1 LDDIFITGVTERY
14 PKELLENRAMHE
26 GNIVGIIFK
35 DILTLDEVNLKS
47 TDFITQDG
55 KFYFEIA
62 NNIRKK
68 NFNVIDDVTI
78 FSECG
83 EVVTNGY
90 EQRGGW
96 QSIQDVIDI
105 MNDKNAEAYLD
116 VLDRENVILKLYDL
130 GMNLLKPINC
140 DGKEIIPL
148 KLFRKMDSES
158 VVEWYMQRIN
168 EFSTGNSTKVLE
180 EGDLEI
186 TDEYLEGLQEG
197 LESGVPFDILGESE
211 DGENMKGFSY
221 MSNEIGGLMPQ
232 SLNMLGGFSS
242 SGKTTM
248 MTTILMGLQFRGRK
262 IIIISNEQRSSV
274 FKMQFLML
282 ILVKYFKYYKVSKKK
297 LKNKGELTLE
307 DREMIKKA
315 QKVWNEKFSKSFKFV
330 QICDADISIVKKKV
344 RKYALTEGFDVLA
357 YDTFK
362 SELDIGAGD
371 NNHLRLIKDSRTLD
385 TLCKKYNLIGLANI
399 QLAEGLNNVLFLNA
413 SVISQSKQVKEIL
426 ESLTLIR
433 PTFLEELDSGNKK
446 FYCHPFQRKL
456 IGNKWVKEDYTPET
470 DATYRTVFFE
480 KTRNGSSSNDTG
492 IAMLYKFIGSL
503 GTFSEVAYCY
513 PKRIRIGV

>member
-1 LDDIFITGVTERY
+1 MSDIFITGVEERY
-14 PKELLENRAMHE
+14 PVELLENRAMHE
-26 GNIVGIIFK
+26 GNVVALLYK
-35 DILTLDEVNLKS
+35 DLLTLDEVGLTSDN
-47 TDFITQDG
+47 FITQDG

-68 NFNVIDDVTI
+68 GFNVIDDVTI

-83 EVVTNGY
+83 DVITNGY
-90 EQRGGW
+90 EKRGGW
-96 QSIQDVIDI
+96 QSLQDIVDVV
-105 MNDKNAEAYLD
+105 NDKNAESYLD
-116 VLDRENVILKLYDL
+116 TLDRENVMLKLHDL
-130 GMNLLKPINC
+130 GMNLLKPIDC
-140 DGKEIIPL
+140 DGKQVIPY

-158 VVEWYMQRIN
+158 VVEFYEQKIN

-180 EGDLEI
+180 EGNLDI

-197 LESGVPFDILGESE
+197 LESGVPFDIAGKSL
-211 DGENMKGFSY
+211 DGSDIKCFSY

-232 SLNMLGGFSS
+232 TLNMLGGFSS

-248 MTTILMGLQFRGRK
+248 MTTILMGLQYRGRK

-282 ILVKYFKYYKVSKKK
+282 ILVKYFKYYNVTKKK
-297 LKNKGELTLE
+297 LKNKGELTTE
-307 DREMIKKA
+307 DRAMIKKA
-315 QKVWNEKFSKSFKFV
+315 QNVWNEKFSKSFKFV

-344 RKYALTEGFDVLA
+344 RKYALSDGFDVLA

-362 SELDIGAGD
+362 SELDSGNGD
-371 NNHLRLIKDSRTLD
+371 NNHLKLIKDSRTLD
-385 TLCKKYNLIGLANI
+385 TLCKKYNMIGLANI

-413 SVISQSKQVKEIL
+413 SVISQSKQVKEVL
-426 ESLTLIR
+426 ESLTLMR
-433 PTFLEELDSGNKK
+433 PTFLEELDPGNKK

-456 IGNKWVKEDYTPET
+456 IGGKWIHEDYTPDK
-470 DATYRTVFFE
+470 DATYRTIFFE

-492 IAMLYKFIGSL
+492 QAMLYKFIGNL

-513 PKRIRIGV
+513 PKRTRIGV